1 MRFPR
6 HARIFRGQL
15 DAAPFAGVF
24 FLVLIFITLNSPL
37 VFTPGVR
44 VELPEADGLPGV
56 ANPAAVVVVD
66 RSGQYY
72 LENQVIGEAEL
83 LPRLRAAADRARA
96 HGAPVTLV
104 VLADKLTPNDHLFRL
119 AELARE
125 AGIRD
130 LLQATRPRLA
140 PAPPAAPP
148 P

>member
-66 RSGQYY
+66 RSGKYY
-72 LENQVIGEAEL
+72 IENQVIGENEL
-83 LPRLRAAADRARA
+83 KPRLRAAAERAKARN
-96 HGAPVTLV
+96 APVTLM
-104 VLADKLTPNDHLFRL
+104 VLADKQTPNDHLFRL
-119 AELARE
+119 SELARE
-125 AGIRD
+125 AGIRE
-130 LLQATRPRLA
+130 LLQVTRPRLA
-140 PAPPAAPP
+140 PGAVTIPP

>member
-96 HGAPVTLV
+96 HRAPVTLV

-140 PAPPAAPP
+140 PAPATAPP

>member
-72 LENQVIGEAEL
+72 LENQKALHDEG
-83 LPRLRAAADRARA
+83 RAVPVNQSDGQGPDDR
-96 HGAPVTLV
+96 P
-104 VLADKLTPNDHLFRL
+104 
-119 AELARE
+119 
-125 AGIRD
+125 
-130 LLQATRPRLA
+130 
-140 PAPPAAPP
+140 
-148 P
+148 

>member
-66 RSGQYY
+66 RSGKYY
-72 LENQVIGEAEL
+72 LENQVIGENEL
-83 LPRLRAAADRARA
+83 RLRLRAAADRAKARN
-96 HGAPVTLV
+96 APVTLV
-104 VLADKLTPNDHLFRL
+104 VLADKHTPNDNLFRL
-119 AELARE
+119 SELARD
-125 AGIRD
+125 AGIHE

-140 PAPPAAPP
+140 PATTSSPQP
-148 P
+148 